1 MDELLCGAGT
11 HPKPPIAM
19 AALFTGA
26 PPPLDD
32 LRDRVV
38 ERWGGLPLLRRTL
51 LRPARPTWLRPHRW
65 VPLDGFDVRAHVR
78 DHVLDTPSEGRR
90 VDGGAGG
97 TAFTDL
103 LGRLVTQPVPD
114 GLPPWRLRLVR
125 TVRQTGPQEWFGL
138 VLSAHHALMDGR
150 SLELLLSSLLDGGPG
165 RGAKAA
171 GRARAVR
178 TPRLP
183 GPRRA
188 VQDGQPRSTGRPL
201 DALRSG
207 QALPLPSGPPGAKR
221 DLAWV
226 DVDTDAVRAARRAL
240 PGLGATLNEILL
252 AASAGALRTVH
263 GDPDHWAAA
272 TRPLYGL
279 FAVDLRT
286 PEQPETLGNVVSAVR
301 IPLPMAIDS
310 PRERLA
316 ACRAEAAASDSAH
329 TAAAATQLLS
339 TAARLG
345 PWGLRLLAVRANSR
359 RWAPVVCTAI
369 RWPRGPWFLD
379 GAPLAKAI
387 TLPQVQNPEA
397 VSLTLTSY
405 AGTHTLS
412 VISNTPPG
420 QARLLAAAFE
430 RELTSLGGTVSTA
443 GRNSPL

>member
-1 MDELLCGAGT
+1 MDELLCGAGP

-78 DHVLDTPSEGRR
+78 EHVLDTDE
-90 VDGGAGG
+90 GAGG
-97 TAFTDL
+97 RAFTDL

-125 TVRQTGPQEWFGL
+125 TARQTGAQEWFGL
-138 VLSAHHALMDGR
+138 VLTAHHALMDGR
-150 SLELLLSSLLDGGPG
+150 SLELLLSGLLDGGHP
-165 RGAKAA
+165 RGAKAT

-178 TPRLP
+178 APQVIP

-188 VQDGQPRSTGRPL
+188 APAERPRSTGRPL
-201 DALRSG
+201 DALRTG

-240 PGLGATLNEILL
+240 PGLGASLNEILL

-263 GDPDHWAAA
+263 GEPDHWAAA

-286 PEQPETLGNVVSAVR
+286 PEQPNTLGNVVSAVR
-301 IPLPMAIDS
+301 IPLPMAIDD

-316 ACRAEAAASDSAH
+316 ACRAVAAAPDSAH
-329 TAAAATQLLS
+329 TAAAATHLLS

-369 RWPRGPWFLD
+369 RWPRGPWSLD

-430 RELTSLGGTVSTA
+430 RELTSVGSTVSTA